1 VIKEGEAGNRF
12 YLIMEGKAKAV
23 KKENDQEIQVF
34 DYRENEYFGEL
45 ALLGDT
51 NRQASIVVT
60 SDMLVVASLDFN
72 SFKRLLGPIEPILM
86 RQKDKYNKYKQK
98 IVNK

>member
-1 VIKEGEAGNRF
+1 
-12 YLIMEGKAKAV
+12 MEGTAKAIKNEKGV
-23 KKENDQEIQVF
+23 ETQVF
-34 DYRENEYFGEL
+34 DYRENDYFGEL

-51 NRQASIVVT
+51 NRQASIVAT
-60 SDMLVVASLDFN
+60 SDALVLASLDFN

-98 IVNK
+98 IITK